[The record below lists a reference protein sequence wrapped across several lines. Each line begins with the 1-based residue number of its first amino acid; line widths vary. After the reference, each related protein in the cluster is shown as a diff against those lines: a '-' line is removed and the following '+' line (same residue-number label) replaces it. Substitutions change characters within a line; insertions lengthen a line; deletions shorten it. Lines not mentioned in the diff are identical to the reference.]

1 MPDHEPHGKRLL
13 QFSTENSYTSG
24 IHILDVSGLKGD
36 AMHGQQLHETPADQ
50 TAGDGAVHDE
60 FGGLPAGVRAERPE
74 EVAAY
79 LQVHPQLARLIPDVC
94 ERARKEFG
102 VGAELVLKI
111 YRDPEIEDRYLTLY
125 VRLPA
130 YDGSIT
136 ARLDRVTEPFDE
148 ALCNVSG
155 HFLVTT
161 DFRAAGTGHGV

>member
-1 MPDHEPHGKRLL
+1 
-13 QFSTENSYTSG
+13 
-24 IHILDVSGLKGD
+24 
-36 AMHGQQLHETPADQ
+36 MHGQQLHETPVDQ
-50 TAGDGAVHDE
+50 RAGDGSVHDE

-79 LQVHPQLARLIPDVC
+79 LQVHPELARLIPDVC
-94 ERARKEFG
+94 GRARKEFG
-102 VGAELVLKI
+102 VHAELVLKM

-136 ARLDRVTEPFDE
+136 ARLDSVTAPFDE
-148 ALCNVSG
+148 ALCTASG

-161 DFRAAGTGHGV
+161 DFRAPGTGHGV